1 MGDNG
6 PSFLGG
12 EVGCRDSCRVGCR
25 DSCRVGGE
33 VVPSTVCASTV
44 CASTYRTATL
54 GVIRDMRYRV

>member
-12 EVGCRDSCRVGCR
+12 EVGCR